1 MLTGLSGLKGM
12 LERTGVNFINV
23 LRARS
28 FYVCRSQKRKN
39 SVKSSVSFYMLLES
53 ERAKAAQKMLMKL
66 TPGRN
71 SLKEILS

>member
-12 LERTGVNFINV
+12 LGRTGVNFINV
-23 LRARS
+23 IRTRS

-39 SVKSSVSFYMLLES
+39 SVKSSVSFYMLLGS

-66 TPGRN
+66 TPGGN
-71 SLKEILS
+71 S